1 MLLVRVLTEDPDR
14 EDPKQTSGAEI
25 PYYPQIRVSV
35 RSQGAQVRAR
45 DDQLGGLGAEEYAG
59 DQRQEQH
66 LPVACDLPFHG
77 SPSTLPP
84 GRCT

>member
-35 RSQGAQVRAR
+35 RSSKPLALVATPFAGVSKQCR
-45 DDQLGGLGAEEYAG
+45 GG
-59 DQRQEQH
+59 
-66 LPVACDLPFHG
+66 
-77 SPSTLPP
+77 S
-84 GRCT
+84 